1 MNENIHRVTAVERYA
16 SFLKNSRK
24 VNLPPGYP
32 LPQPPAVWPE
42 ENISLF
48 ERYLDWLHADGAG
61 QTCIMNYYM
70 LVAGHVLGYHLQPHE
85 QMDLDTDLERVMA
98 YLRAKQASE
107 RWLVMGP
114 HALNRFRR
122 FMQAERGLTGQSVAF
137 KQANTARYHD
147 GLPQWLIELL
157 IQLQHIRQA
166 NWRPARLNEGILR
179 FWSGHTRLWRW
190 LFANHSLQ
198 EIGDIK
204 RAHVF
209 AYMDERLATG
219 YSLKGVN
226 QDLRAFQ
233 ATLRFL
239 QERDFVVPQALL
251 RLPGLKEPDS
261 LPRFLTDEQV
271 GRLQADL
278 EQQAA
283 QASTPTQQ
291 RNALLDRAAFYL
303 LWQGGLRLGEV
314 EELRLD
320 NLNISTKPVLS
331 LSKGSMQVLA
341 HKQLIIRQGK
351 GRKDRAVYL
360 TDKAVAALQAYLA
373 VRGDGPTDHV
383 FLYRHQPV
391 NKDFVR
397 GRIKAAGE
405 RTGVK
410 VTPHQLRHT
419 YATQLVNAGC
429 KITTIQALLGHKHI
443 NTTLTYARVHD
454 RTVAEDYFAA
464 MAVVEKRLESHL
476 PQPLLSESGP
486 AEKELNPSQ
495 SKENVRQLLKL
506 VAALQAE
513 PLNANQQAL
522 LAELRGNIEALTTPR
537 TVSPHR
543 QDWIVNVL
551 PAQPLVGGLP
561 P

>member
-1 MNENIHRVTAVERYA
+1 
-16 SFLKNSRK
+16 
-24 VNLPPGYP
+24 
-32 LPQPPAVWPE
+32 
-42 ENISLF
+42 
-48 ERYLDWLHADGAG
+48 
-61 QTCIMNYYM
+61 
-70 LVAGHVLGYHLQPHE
+70 
-85 QMDLDTDLERVMA
+85 MA

-137 KQANTARYHD
+137 KQANTSRYHD
-147 GLPQWLIELL
+147 GLPQWLIEQL

-190 LFANHSLQ
+190 LFANHSHQ

-209 AYMDERLATG
+209 AYMDERLAAG
-219 YSLKGVN
+219 YSPKGVN

-233 ATLRFL
+233 ATLHFL
-239 QERDFVVPQALL
+239 QEREFATLL

-278 EQQAA
+278 EQRVVQAD
-283 QASTPTQQ
+283 TPSRQ
-291 RNALLDRAAFYL
+291 RNALLDRAPFYL
-303 LWQGGLRLGEV
+303 LWQGGLRLGEA

-320 NLNISTKPVLS
+320 DLN
-331 LSKGSMQVLA
+331 LA

-383 FLYRHQPV
+383 FLYRHRPV
-391 NKDFVR
+391 CKDFVR

-419 YATQLVNAGC
+419 YATQLLNAGC

-464 MAVVEKRLESHL
+464 MAEVEKRLGSHL
-476 PQPLLSESGP
+476 PQPLLLESGP
-486 AEKELNPSQ
+486 AERELNPSQ

-513 PLNANQQAL
+513 PLNANQQTL

-537 TVSPHR
+537 TVPPHR
-543 QDWIVNVL
+543 QD
-551 PAQPLVGGLP
+551 
-561 P
+561 

>member
-1 MNENIHRVTAVERYA
+1 MNEKTSIPSAAAWYTAV
-16 SFLKNSRK
+16 LKNGRK
-24 VNLPPGYP
+24 AKLPPGYP
-32 LPQPPAVWPE
+32 QPQPPSSWPP
-42 ENISLF
+42 ENVALF
-48 ERYLDWLHADGAG
+48 ERYLAWLIADGAG
-61 QTCIMNYYM
+61 HTCITSYY
-70 LVAGHVLGYHLQPHE
+70 LPVAGHVLGYHLQPHA
-85 QMDLDTDLERVMA
+85 QLNLDNDLERVMA
-98 YLRAKQASE
+98 FLRAKQVSE
-107 RWLVMGP
+107 RWLIMGR
-114 HALNRFRR
+114 HALTRFRR
-122 FMQAERGLTGQSVAF
+122 FMWTERGFDAQPVTF
-137 KQANTARYHD
+137 KQANVAQYHD
-147 GLPQWLIELL
+147 GLPAWLVEQLT
-157 IQLQHIRQA
+157 QLQHIRQA
-166 NWRPARLNEGILR
+166 NWRPARLAQASLR
-179 FWSGHTRLWRW
+179 FWSGYTRLWRW
-190 LFANHSLQ
+190 LFAHESVQ
-198 EIGDIK
+198 AISDIK
-204 RAHVF
+204 RAHLF
-209 AYMDERLATG
+209 AYLDEQLAAG
-219 YSLKGVN
+219 YNPKSVN
-226 QDLRAFQ
+226 QELRAFQ
-233 ATLRFL
+233 ATLHFL
-239 QERDFVVPQALL
+239 QERGFAVSRTLL

-278 EQQAA
+278 EQRGVQAD
-283 QASTPTQQ
+283 TPSRQ

-303 LWQGGLRLGEV
+303 LWQGGLRLGEA

-320 NLNISTKPVLS
+320 DLN
-331 LSKGSMQVLA
+331 LA

-351 GRKDRAVYL
+351 GCKDRAVYL

-383 FLYRHQPV
+383 FLYRHRPV
-391 NKDFVR
+391 CKDFLR

-405 RTGVK
+405 RAGVK

-419 YATQLVNAGC
+419 YATQLLNAGC

-464 MAVVEKRLESHL
+464 MAEVEKRLESHL
-476 PQPLLSESGP
+476 PQPLLLESDP
-486 AEKELNPSQ
+486 AERGLNPSQ

-513 PLNANQQAL
+513 ALNANQQAL

-537 TVSPHR
+537 TIPPHR

-561 P
+561 PS